1 VKYIGQITGEQI
13 TATRI
18 NMSLCMFL
26 KKVVGFENDRNR
38 ICGGNDMDYIMD
50 IVLTEQ
56 GLKELNMEEQ
66 YVTWGGVQLQQEP
79 RKYRWK
85 STLDFVQSLQ
95 KKSYYEELLGR
106 TIPNEEIVSLTVDE
120 DALQELEEGAQ
131 GGNGV
136 SDNILFR
143 FLGELENF
151 SEYAIVLLREEE
163 IIDLRISGESIGSVQ
178 NLVCQSMKRD
188 NAKGIVIDCI
198 RI

>member
-1 VKYIGQITGEQI
+1 
-13 TATRI
+13 
-18 NMSLCMFL
+18 
-26 KKVVGFENDRNR
+26 
-38 ICGGNDMDYIMD
+38 MDYIMD